1 VRARDRTVTAFAPA
15 SISNVGA
22 GFDAFGCAITG
33 AGDTVHARLTSQPG
47 VVVASSGHPS
57 IPTEA
62 SRNTAG
68 IAARETLR
76 RAGANDAG
84 VELRVEKGLP
94 LSGGQGGSAASAAA
108 AAVAVNALL
117 ESLPRTQRGA
127 ALGAHD
133 LLEACL
139 TAEEAVAGRHADN
152 VAPALLGG
160 FVIVRAIDPTDIV
173 ALPTPDDLRIVIAHP
188 AYEMRTAEA
197 RSVLPAQVTRAVAV
211 AQAANAAATV
221 AALAAGDYDLLRRSL
236 VDLIAEPVRA
246 PLLPGFREARDAA
259 LDAGAYGSSISG
271 SGPTV
276 FALAR
281 GDAAGTTIAGAMRR
295 AYEAAGIRC
304 AVRVSRVDHEGARVV
319 AGGAA

>member
-1 VRARDRTVTAFAPA
+1 MSGRDRTVTAFAPA

-33 AGDTVHARLTSQPG
+33 AGDTVHARLTGEPG

-57 IPTEA
+57 IPTET

-76 RAGANDAG
+76 RAGARDVG

-94 LSGGQGGSAASAAA
+94 ISGGQGGSAASAAA
-108 AAVAVNALL
+108 AAVAVDALL
-117 ESLPRTQRGA
+117 DA

-160 FVIVRAIDPTDIV
+160 FVIVRAIDPADIV
-173 ALPTPDDLRIVIAHP
+173 SLPTPDDLRIVIAHP

-197 RSVLPAQVTRAVAV
+197 RSVLPAQVSRAVAV

-221 AALAAGDYDLLRRSL
+221 AALAAGDYELLRRSL

-246 PLLPGFREARDAA
+246 PLLPGFREARGAA
-259 LDAGAYGSSISG
+259 LAAGAHGSSISG
-271 SGPTV
+271 SGPTA
-276 FALAR
+276 FALTR
-281 GDAAGTTIAGAMRR
+281 GDATGASVAAAMRR
-295 AYEAAGIRC
+295 AYESLGIAC
-304 AVRVSRVDHEGARVV
+304 SVRVSHVDREGARVLP
-319 AGGAA
+319 GGAE

>member
-1 VRARDRTVTAFAPA
+1 MSARDRMVTAFAPA

-22 GFDAFGCAITG
+22 GFDAFGCALAG

-57 IPTEA
+57 ISTETA
-62 SRNTAG
+62 RNTAG

-76 RAGANDAG
+76 RAGARGVG

-94 LSGGQGGSAASAAA
+94 ISGGQGGSAASAAA
-108 AAVAVNALL
+108 AAVAVDALL
-117 ESLPRTQRGA
+117 DA
-127 ALGAHD
+127 ALEPYD

-152 VAPALLGG
+152 AAPALLGG
-160 FVIVRAIDPTDIV
+160 FVIVRAIDPADIV
-173 ALPTPDDLRIVIAHP
+173 RLPTPDDLRIVIAHP

-221 AALAAGDYDLLRRSL
+221 AALAAADYDLLRRSL

-259 LDAGAYGSSISG
+259 LDAGAAGSSISG

-281 GDAAGTTIAGAMRR
+281 GDASGTTVAAAMYA
-295 AYEAAGIRC
+295 AYEKLGIEC
-304 AVRVSRVDHEGARVV
+304 AVRVARVDREGARVI
-319 AGGAA
+319 ARSGS